1 MDVTEELLKKKNNHT
16 STISQAS
23 KKRRGRNPALL
34 ESGLVSEVTEGGA
47 SSTGLTP
54 HAGTRAVPVPPG
66 PQSAS
71 AGG

>member
-1 MDVTEELLKKKNNHT
+1 MEELLKKKNNNHT

-23 KKRRGRNPALL
+23 KKQRERNPALL
-34 ESGLVSEVTEGGA
+34 ESGLVFEVTEGGA